1 MNRTDIALDQ
11 IHTLA
16 ESVMVMESYFLLL
29 SSSVE
34 KTFMEVRQA
43 QKAAVLYQTLLP
55 MVLEEE
61 MGRVIYLQDLLTPT
75 QAFRK
80 GVQYLLHGQLA
91 MDLVPPEA
99 LTQAIREVNGYLKAN
114 YPRFEAAFHG
124 PAFYYDKSKPM
135 FTFKN
140 EELIVYV
147 RIPVVSGDHLFRVY
161 EVLSFPVTIN
171 MGNHAKKDALQIV
184 NLPAHVVVSLT
195 KQYYIPLVNVN
206 WAGCYGQTIVMCKD
220 LPYMKK
226 VRNRT
231 CIASLLRKDRTVIIK
246 LCLLD
251 YLLNPDFGEMAIYL
265 EGGEV
270 LVVSAE
276 KEGQLICGN
285 LPPVPKTIKNYAKI
299 RIGCDCAFQTKGG
312 WIPYSLRACDQWAG
326 EYEVSYPEN
335 ELLEARLNVPTWRE
349 NMTGLL
355 PREAP
360 IMVAADPIPTDM
372 RTDIQ
377 RVAQGFASRVPL
389 TDLMHKIDRHRKEKK
404 QTIRKIIQEYREDS
418 SFEFEWG
425 NFSGGFGIFSMFLI
439 ILGLDIIG
447 VVAWKC

>member
-11 IHTLA
+11 IHKFVD
-16 ESVMVMESYFLLL
+16 SVMVMQAKFLSL

-55 MVLEEE
+55 MVLEKEL
-61 MGRVIYLQDLLTPT
+61 GRLIYLQELLTRT
-75 QAFRK
+75 QAFGK
-80 GVQYLLHGQLA
+80 GVQYLLRGQLA
-91 MDLVPPEA
+91 MDQVPPEA

-114 YPRFEAAFHG
+114 YPRFEAAFHS
-124 PAFYYDKSKPM
+124 PTFYYDNSKPM
-135 FTFKN
+135 FTFKDN
-140 EELIVYV
+140 ELIVYV
-147 RIPVVSGDHLFRVY
+147 RIPVVSGEHLFRVY
-161 EVLSFPVTIN
+161 EVLSFPVPIN
-171 MGNHAKKDALQIV
+171 MGNHAQKDALQIV
-184 NLPAHVVVSLT
+184 NLPAHVAVSLT

-206 WAGCYGQTIVMCKD
+206 WAGCYGQTIMMCKD

-226 VRNRT
+226 VTDRT
-231 CIASLLRKDRTVIIK
+231 CIASLLRKERTEIVK

-285 LPPVPKTIKNYAKI
+285 LPPVPKTIENYAKI
-299 RIGCDCAFQTKGG
+299 RIGCDCAFQTKGA
-312 WIPYSLRACDQWAG
+312 WIPYSIRACDQWAG
-326 EYEVSYPEN
+326 EYEVSYPGN

-355 PREAP
+355 P
-360 IMVAADPIPTDM
+360 I
-372 RTDIQ
+372 
-377 RVAQGFASRVPL
+377 GKPL
-389 TDLMHKIDRHRKEKK
+389 
-404 QTIRKIIQEYREDS
+404 
-418 SFEFEWG
+418 
-425 NFSGGFGIFSMFLI
+425 
-439 ILGLDIIG
+439 
-447 VVAWKC
+447 